1 MRSKFWFLLAVL
13 AWVTPAAAA
22 DRTLLAPYGAASTL
36 STSPAASAML
46 QSLHQSAAAR
56 GHVKVIVGLRVPFA
70 AEATLA
76 AGMRDAQRHDIA
88 VASGALRTRFAA
100 AAARHRGAV
109 QSFDAMPFMA
119 MDVTG
124 QELSA
129 LAADP
134 LVLSLSP
141 DFKLRRSLA
150 ESAPLIH
157 APEAWAAGYT
167 GQGQTVAILDTG
179 VDSTHPFL
187 AGKVV
192 SEACYSKG
200 GYCPQGA
207 TSSTAAGSGLPC
219 PRAEPWAHGTHVAGI
234 AAGRGDS
241 ASGIARDAAIIA
253 IQVFSPDPSDATDIT
268 AWYSDVLAGLNR
280 VYQLRN
286 SYPIAAVNLSLGGG
300 RYSGTCDGAYPAMT
314 AAIANLKSAGIATVV
329 AAGNDYY
336 SDSASFP
343 ACISGAVSVGAVSDS
358 DWGPCFDG
366 TPTAAD
372 RIACYS
378 NDDPFVSLL
387 APGSA
392 ITSSVPGGGYETWHG
407 TSMAAPHI
415 TGAWAILKQRM
426 PNATVSDVLAA
437 FQKTGTPV
445 TDTRGTRPYTRPR
458 ADVAAALTQFVTLS
472 YTADRDG
479 GGTVSFKTAR
489 GITTCNASCAITLVT
504 GTAVSVTVRPA
515 SGSALLGWSGACSGR
530 GLCSFTVTEATSLA
544 ASFGPAS
551 TYDLSY
557 DRAGTGTGTV
567 LFRTAGGAQSCA
579 DGCTQSYNQGTLV
592 MLTAMP
598 GRRSRFMGWSGDCGR
613 RRICILNMS
622 AAKSVT
628 ARFGGR

>member
-1 MRSKFWFLLAVL
+1 
-13 AWVTPAAAA
+13 
-22 DRTLLAPYGAASTL
+22 
-36 STSPAASAML
+36 
-46 QSLHQSAAAR
+46 
-56 GHVKVIVGLRVPFA
+56 
-70 AEATLA
+70 
-76 AGMRDAQRHDIA
+76 
-88 VASGALRTRFAA
+88 
-100 AAARHRGAV
+100 
-109 QSFDAMPFMA
+109 
-119 MDVTG
+119 
-124 QELSA
+124 
-129 LAADP
+129 
-134 LVLSLSP
+134 
-141 DFKLRRSLA
+141 
-150 ESAPLIH
+150 
-157 APEAWAAGYT
+157 
-167 GQGQTVAILDTG
+167 
-179 VDSTHPFL
+179 
-187 AGKVV
+187 
-192 SEACYSKG
+192 
-200 GYCPQGA
+200 
-207 TSSTAAGSGLPC
+207 
-219 PRAEPWAHGTHVAGI
+219 
-234 AAGRGDS
+234 
-241 ASGIARDAAIIA
+241 
-253 IQVFSPDPSDATDIT
+253 
-268 AWYSDVLAGLNR
+268 
-280 VYQLRN
+280 
-286 SYPIAAVNLSLGGG
+286 
-300 RYSGTCDGAYPAMT
+300 
-314 AAIANLKSAGIATVV
+314 
-329 AAGNDYY
+329 
-336 SDSASFP
+336 
-343 ACISGAVSVGAVSDS
+343 
-358 DWGPCFDG
+358 
-366 TPTAAD
+366 
-372 RIACYS
+372 
-378 NDDPFVSLL
+378 
-387 APGSA
+387 
-392 ITSSVPGGGYETWHG
+392 
-407 TSMAAPHI
+407 MAAPHI

>member
-219 PRAEPWAHGTHVAGI
+219 PLAEPCAHGTHVAGI
-234 AAGRGDS
+234 AAAHHPDAPDLNGVAPGAQGVSVKIGDS
-241 ASGIARDAAIIA
+241 RLGSMETGVGLARAVAATLDAGAS
-253 IQVFSPDPSDATDIT
+253 
-268 AWYSDVLAGLNR
+268 L
-280 VYQLRN
+280 
-286 SYPIAAVNLSLGGG
+286 VNLSYGEATATPNAGRLIAQATDLVARSGVVFVSSAGNAGPALGTVGAPGGTSSHIVRRQGWVSVWVSGTVWIWRLWGCVAVRRPRLASHALFADVLPPTPPPRFVLDIGRRVRLTRAGGG
-300 RYSGTCDGAYPAMT
+300 RTLGPGPAHRGL
-314 AAIANLKSAGIATVV
+314 AVHLVV
-329 AAGNDYY
+329 PRPHGRR
-336 SDSASFP
+336 P
-343 ACISGAVSVGAVSDS
+343 
-358 DWGPCFDG
+358 
-366 TPTAAD
+366 
-372 RIACYS
+372 
-378 NDDPFVSLL
+378 
-387 APGSA
+387 
-392 ITSSVPGGGYETWHG
+392 PGGHHF
-407 TSMAAPHI
+407 S
-415 TGAWAILKQRM
+415 
-426 PNATVSDVLAA
+426 
-437 FQKTGTPV
+437 
-445 TDTRGTRPYTRPR
+445 TRRRGRPR
-458 ADVAAALTQFVTLS
+458 ADVDSPGAAA
-472 YTADRDG
+472 DERDVHGQPQRVRRHCPAAEWGQSG
-479 GGTVSFKTAR
+479 GGV
-489 GITTCNASCAITLVT
+489 
-504 GTAVSVTVRPA
+504 AVA
-515 SGSALLGWSGACSGR
+515 
-530 GLCSFTVTEATSLA
+530 
-544 ASFGPAS
+544 GP
-551 TYDLSY
+551 
-557 DRAGTGTGTV
+557 
-567 LFRTAGGAQSCA
+567 
-579 DGCTQSYNQGTLV
+579 
-592 MLTAMP
+592 
-598 GRRSRFMGWSGDCGR
+598 
-613 RRICILNMS
+613 S
-622 AAKSVT
+622 AA
-628 ARFGGR
+628 GD